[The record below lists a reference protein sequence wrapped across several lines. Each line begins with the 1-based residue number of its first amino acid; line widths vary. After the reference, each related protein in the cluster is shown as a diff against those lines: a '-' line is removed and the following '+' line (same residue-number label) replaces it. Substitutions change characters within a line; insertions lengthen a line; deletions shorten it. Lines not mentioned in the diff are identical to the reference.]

1 MSDMFQRLSK
11 QQPAQQ
17 PQNPREQ
24 ALNLM
29 KQLNIDVPKGKEN
42 DPDFLINYVMQTGKV
57 PQAHNRLTMAQQ
69 MMQRMFRR

>member
-1 MSDMFQRLSK
+1 MSNPLNSGQAT
-11 QQPAQQ
+11 Q
-17 PQNPREQ
+17 QNPREQ

-57 PQAHNRLTMAQQ
+57 PQAQNRLSMAQQ
-69 MMQRMFRR
+69 VMSKMFGRR